1 MRKGLFVL
9 MLLAG
14 IAQADETLMCGQYGY
29 TDKSEDFHQMN
40 LLPLISIFEIS
51 KEEAKF
57 GNEVFKKFDAKRVD
71 MEGLAKTYFQP
82 ESNKLLYVYV
92 NEQGAREIGISVLK
106 EDTDDLFADKS
117 VFTGCQ
123 AKATEQE
130 EVRVSKTSLHRKVD
144 PTQPLFTF

>member
-1 MRKGLFVL
+1 MRSVLFAL
-9 MLLAG
+9 LLLAG
-14 IAQADETLMCGQYGY
+14 SVQAGETLMCGHYGY

-40 LLPLISIFEIS
+40 MLPLISVFEIG
-51 KEEAKF
+51 KDQVQF
-57 GNEVFKKFDAKRVD
+57 GDEVFKKFDAKRVD

-92 NEQGAREIGISVLK
+92 NEQGKREIGISLLK

-117 VFTGCQ
+117 VFTGCE
-123 AKATEQE
+123 AKMTKRE
-130 EVRVSKTSLHRKVD
+130 EVVATKTSLRRKVD